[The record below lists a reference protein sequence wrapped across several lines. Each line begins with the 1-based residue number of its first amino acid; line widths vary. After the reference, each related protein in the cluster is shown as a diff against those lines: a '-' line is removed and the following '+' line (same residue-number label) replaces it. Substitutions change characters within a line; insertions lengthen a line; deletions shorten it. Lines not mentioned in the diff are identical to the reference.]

1 MRIPLIRL
9 FILTLTLV
17 ACTAVAYAQV
27 QPADVTPT
35 STVTFDWK
43 TVLATFLNT
52 TLVVAVVAGINAFRP
67 VIREQ
72 YPWAVPLMAT
82 ILGPIVGVAQTW
94 ILAKLG
100 ITVDFSPIV
109 AALAGAAATTVH
121 QVGKQAK
128 ASV

>member
-1 MRIPLIRL
+1 MTSAGVAKWPSPPWTPEPTCWTAARGSSPHWPSNRARRQPPMRIPLIRL

-82 ILGPIVGVAQTW
+82 IL
-94 ILAKLG
+94 
-100 ITVDFSPIV
+100 
-109 AALAGAAATTVH
+109 
-121 QVGKQAK
+121 
-128 ASV
+128 